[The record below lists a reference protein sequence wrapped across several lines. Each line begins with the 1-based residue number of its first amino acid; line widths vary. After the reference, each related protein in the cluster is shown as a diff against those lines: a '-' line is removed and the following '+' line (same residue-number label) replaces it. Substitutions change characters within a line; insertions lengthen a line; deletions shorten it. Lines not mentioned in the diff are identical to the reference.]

1 MLAFFLTLFQALRVQ
16 MGVAFTGQIIHTFL
30 SMFTR
35 LIFLHTTASCII
47 CIRNNIAP
55 SLDWWKT
62 PKKWV
67 SLLCISFLLHG
78 REQLAASI
86 LQEGSAGC
94 RVVQKFLKILQVVV
108 QEPGQAFK
116 PFLPS
121 IISLCMEQV
130 YPVVA
135 EVSWY
140 SLGLN
145 YHLFFVCNQN
155 LRRRYS
161 LSLLLLIAIFT
172 RCQGR
177 DVWVVIPN
185 TSPKLEVLL
194 QNVSLNKCPKR
205 ALRRY
210 HGKWG
215 SVHSCHAGLYHTQ
228 VAKSVTST

>member
-35 LIFLHTTASCII
+35 LKKCLLQNNFYKRYLLLLVVVTVVLH
-47 CIRNNIAP
+47 P
-55 SLDWWKT
+55 V
-62 PKKWV
+62 WV
-67 SLLCISFLLHG
+67 DKGLNGDTENGFTNTNLCNVTCMCS

-121 IISLCMEQV
+121 ILSLCMEQV

-135 EVSWY
+135 EVSWC
-140 SLGLN
+140 SP
-145 YHLFFVCNQN
+145 F
-155 LRRRYS
+155 
-161 LSLLLLIAIFT
+161 LS
-172 RCQGR
+172 
-177 DVWVVIPN
+177 
-185 TSPKLEVLL
+185 
-194 QNVSLNKCPKR
+194 
-205 ALRRY
+205 
-210 HGKWG
+210 
-215 SVHSCHAGLYHTQ
+215 
-228 VAKSVTST
+228 